1 MKALGILLLAILCF
15 VIAQGTN
22 ISLFFTLFYV
32 LLALLLLAY
41 VWAWANLQGLQI
53 ERDIGTRRA
62 QVGEEARERLRVTN
76 RWPLS
81 KLWVEIQDHSDMPYH
96 SAGFVAYLPGKTRRR
111 WMLRTPCTMRG
122 KWTLGPVTLHSGD
135 PFGIFRLERSA
146 GATGEVIVYPA
157 TGDLP
162 AFRLPAAELQGGQD
176 IRTRTFHV
184 TPNVATIRQY
194 VTGDSFNRIHWRS
207 TARTGQLM
215 VKEFELDP
223 TADVWIVLDMHERS
237 QQVAEEERILFHDRR
252 LERTLFN
259 DRRRERDIQVPE
271 STEEYIVSAAASV
284 ARHLLNN
291 NRNVGLLA
299 WGQHREVLPPER
311 ESRQL
316 YKILESLAMLRAH
329 GTHPLAE
336 VLVAEG
342 THFSR
347 SSTVVVVT
355 AALDPLWVTGIQQL
369 LYRGIRAAVIFVDP
383 ESFGSVPG
391 TAAIMQKL
399 ASLRV
404 QVYRVRQ
411 GQPLDEALREP
422 EVAALRGR

>member
-1 MKALGILLLAILCF
+1 
-15 VIAQGTN
+15 
-22 ISLFFTLFYV
+22 
-32 LLALLLLAY
+32 
-41 VWAWANLQGLQI
+41 
-53 ERDIGTRRA
+53 
-62 QVGEEARERLRVTN
+62 
-76 RWPLS
+76 
-81 KLWVEIQDHSDMPYH
+81 
-96 SAGFVAYLPGKTRRR
+96 
-111 WMLRTPCTMRG
+111 
-122 KWTLGPVTLHSGD
+122 
-135 PFGIFRLERSA
+135 
-146 GATGEVIVYPA
+146 
-157 TGDLP
+157 
-162 AFRLPAAELQGGQD
+162 
-176 IRTRTFHV
+176 
-184 TPNVATIRQY
+184 
-194 VTGDSFNRIHWRS
+194 
-207 TARTGQLM
+207 M

-369 LYRGIRAAVIFVDP
+369 LYRGIRAAVIFVAP
-383 ESFGSVPG
+383 ESFGVAPG

-422 EVAALRGR
+422 EVAALRSR